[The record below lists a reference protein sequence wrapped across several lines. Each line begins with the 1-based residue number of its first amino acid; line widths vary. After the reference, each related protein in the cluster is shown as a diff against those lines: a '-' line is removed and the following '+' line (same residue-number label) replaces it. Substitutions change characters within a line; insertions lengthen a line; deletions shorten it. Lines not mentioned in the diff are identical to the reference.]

1 MTYNY
6 LDILSSLTQ
15 AGGVGIYV
23 KINLIY
29 KIRSD
34 LDLHNDHIED
44 IWVEVT
50 NVNNTSFLVCTLYS
64 HPNNNTK
71 HFGEILENSIN
82 ILNMERNFLPAW
94 RF

>member
-1 MTYNY
+1 
-6 LDILSSLTQ
+6 
-15 AGGVGIYV
+15 
-23 KINLIY
+23 LIY

-44 IWVEVT
+44 IWLEVT
-50 NVNNTSFLVCTLYS
+50 DVSDTSILVGALYY

-82 ILNMERNFLPAW
+82 ILNMERNFLSTW

>member
-1 MTYNY
+1 
-6 LDILSSLTQ
+6 
-15 AGGVGIYV
+15 
-23 KINLIY
+23 
-29 KIRSD
+29 
-34 LDLHNDHIED
+34 LDLHKDHNED

-50 NVNNTSFLVCTLYS
+50 DVNNTSFFVGALYS
-64 HPNNNTK
+64 HPNKYTK